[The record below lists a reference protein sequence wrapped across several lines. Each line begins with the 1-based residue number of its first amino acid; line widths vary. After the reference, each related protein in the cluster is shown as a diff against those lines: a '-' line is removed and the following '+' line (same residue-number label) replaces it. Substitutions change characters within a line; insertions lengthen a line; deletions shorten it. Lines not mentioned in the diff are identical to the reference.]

1 MKTLF
6 EGLANQNNASI
17 TSTLKEDTPALK
29 AGGVLIIT
37 KGIISIE
44 LSYWTDVWKYRI
56 EGYVVAEDWDWD
68 IRQTF
73 VSDVKVDSLTKFNEG
88 LTNMGL
94 SSISSS
100 LKLTDDEI
108 RDEIFKVLDSSPSIK
123 SLFNGKRLY
132 NALSLEE
139 KRKVMLDHVID
150 NYGKKDPSSA
160 DAWELNR
167 LGLSES
173 SNTLPSLE
181 QLIELKNKQHGNQPK
196 EKQFQE

>member
-56 EGYVVAEDWDWD
+56 EGYVVSEDWDWD
-68 IRQTF
+68 IRNTF
-73 VSDVKVDSLTKFNEG
+73 VSGVKVDSLTKFNEG

>member
-1 MKTLF
+1 MNNFF

-17 TSTLKEDTPALK
+17 TSTLKDDTSFLR

-44 LSYWTDVWKYRI
+44 LTYWTDVCNYRI

-68 IRQTF
+68 ILNTF
-73 VSDVKVDSLTKFNEG
+73 VSGVKVDSLEKFNEG

-94 SSISSS
+94 SSISTS
-100 LKLTDDEI
+100 LKITNDEI
-108 RDEIFKVLDSSPSIK
+108 RDEIFKALDSSPSIK
-123 SLFNGKRLY
+123 SLFNSKRLY
-132 NALSLEE
+132 NSLSLEE
-139 KRKVMLDHVID
+139 KRKVMLAHVID
-150 NYGKKDPSSA
+150 NYGKKDTPSA

-181 QLIELKNKQHGNQPK
+181 QLIELKNKQQHD
-196 EKQFQE
+196 